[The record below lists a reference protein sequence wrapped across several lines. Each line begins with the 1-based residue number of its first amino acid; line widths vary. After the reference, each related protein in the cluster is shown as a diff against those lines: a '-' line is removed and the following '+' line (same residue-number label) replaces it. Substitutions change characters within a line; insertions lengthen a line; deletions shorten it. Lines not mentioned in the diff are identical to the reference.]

1 MAMKYNL
8 AQILCEMRLVYT
20 CTACLMVILVF
31 IFGFILMKDTMRYL
45 LTTPT
50 NIIRNHKT
58 QQLPIISK
66 V

>member
-31 IFGFILMKDTMRYL
+31 IFGFISMKDTMRYL

-50 NIIRNHKT
+50 NIIRDQKT